1 MLNRSLVLMLTGLI
15 ALGLASWLFAAE
27 GPAAPKAPA
36 KAAPK
41 AEAPKAS
48 EDADDGI
55 QGLYVGTLGG
65 AKAEARVIGLK
76 DKTYKVIL
84 TSGEGAGAAKVE
96 LGGKLESG
104 KVALSGDAGETATIA
119 DKKLAGEAKAGKFE
133 LTYTVPKSPTEG
145 QKPPQG
151 AIVLLPYE
159 EGKPTTFAEWTNDTW
174 VANPDGSMQKGKGD
188 NMTKKP
194 LGSIQLHL
202 EFRCPYM
209 PGATGQARGNS
220 GVYLMDRYEIQVLDS
235 FGLEPQKND
244 CGAIY
249 TQIAPKVN
257 ACFPPLVWQTYDITW
272 HAPKFG
278 PDGKKVKNVTVTVV
292 LNGVKIHDN
301 IEVAG
306 PTGSSKNKPEVAEAP
321 LRLQDHGN
329 VVKFRNIWAKPL
341 AE

>member
-1 MLNRSLVLMLTGLI
+1 MLTCLI
-15 ALGLASWLFAAE
+15 ALGFASWLFAAE
-27 GPAAPKAPA
+27 GAAAP

-84 TSGEGAGAAKVE
+84 TSGAGAGAVKVE
-96 LGGKLESG
+96 LSGKLDGG
-104 KVALSGDAGETATIA
+104 KVALSGAAGEMATVA
-119 DKKLAGEAKAGKFE
+119 DKKLTGETKGGKFE
-133 LTYTVPKSPTEG
+133 LAYTVPKSPTEG
-145 QKPPQG
+145 AKPPAG

-194 LGSIQLHL
+194 LGSVQLHL

-209 PGATGQARGNS
+209 PGATGQGRANS
-220 GVYLMDRYEIQVLDS
+220 GVYMMDRYEIQVLDS
-235 FGLEPQKND
+235 FGLAPQKND
-244 CGAIY
+244 CGSIY

-272 HAPKFG
+272 HAPKLG
-278 PDGKKVKNVTVTVV
+278 ADGKKVKNVTVTVV
-292 LNGVKIHDN
+292 LNGVAVHDN

-321 LRLQDHGN
+321 MRLQDHGN
-329 VVKFRNIWAKPL
+329 AVRFRNIWVKPL